1 MVALATTSALFGV
14 TIRSSSTPSLAG
26 AETAEVKGPAQIMS
40 QSITGGTAMAIK
52 RLAVRGVEPEQHGNG
67 NVWGCA

>member
-1 MVALATTSALFGV
+1 
-14 TIRSSSTPSLAG
+14 
-26 AETAEVKGPAQIMS
+26 MS